1 MQSIV
6 LLNEGGASIDYRL
19 DLTDMERLN
28 ASASDFPLFECPVT
42 RGIVPAYGK
51 QTIYW
56 RFRPLM
62 QRGYLVRIPIKLGSR
77 YSSMSVMNANVGGGA
92 GGGDGNVNGTNHSPS
107 SNNGIGMGVGGA
119 QGGAQGAGAGGSDG
133 TEGITHMETVL
144 QALLA
149 GDGFIAKEG
158 AEPLLCLLS
167 HERVG
172 FGSVAGGSIELRL
185 VCLVCPRVRRH
196 PALQKRAYEKGKKRG
211 ILFDKEDSHPLIK
224 SQVVTIRPIRG
235 EIAEGER
242 CVCVVE
248 LHAPIAAQVVD
259 TSLQCNIRKA
269 IFTSS
274 ISNSSIANQNSS
286 SSSSSI
292 NGVGASSEV
301 NQIFSYHRF
310 HLARRSSSVNVS
322 SPSSSV
328 VVASNFNSGSI
339 HDHSIISS
347 LSTQH
352 SQLGKIKGLPSSSY
366 PVPSQSSSSF
376 SLAIAPHQPS
386 TSKQPP
392 RVSVIERITK
402 SQGIQIATRLEQF
415 RFVLEKARNE
425 ENQFLLA
432 LARQPVNPLSAAA
445 ASTLQSRTLASGIP
459 LNETTKQALEIA
471 AQAKEE
477 QKIRIL
483 QKEKERE
490 AFGMFKL
497 IPTMSAMKGTPR
509 ENKGN
514 LGPLRGSRSSSAG
527 GRRMTDAD
535 EVSGVNV
542 SLPPLLNPSSGSS
555 SGLIPT
561 GAMNKQG
568 SAVRL
573 PPLGMQDPNE
583 GERGHEG
590 WMSSKKGKF
599 GGLDGLQD
607 LDGDDLDGGMKG
619 MLGEGDEDREWD
631 DSFREPDRKIFLRML
646 FKSIS
651 AIRFSELKGSS
662 SLLRRKSEEKKAAG
676 DEKPS
681 SSSSSSSAP
690 AIDPSDASALEASY
704 TSEGAMDHI
713 ERRLRIVVPDATG
726 VYARHIPLS
735 L

>member
-1 MQSIV
+1 MHQASFIWQLLGGGKQVVLEIACQTLSPTDAHVVFESGRGAETTAMHFLEQVPIGEVDAPMQSIV
-6 LLNEGGASIDYRL
+6 LRNEGGTSIDYRL
-19 DLTDMERLN
+19 DLTDVERLN

-42 RGIVPAYGK
+42 RGIVPAHGK

-119 QGGAQGAGAGGSDG
+119 QGAGVGGSDG

-149 GDGFIAKEG
+149 GDGFIVKEG
-158 AEPLLCLLS
+158 AAPLANEKKTTIPAPLSPLPGQLCLLS

-172 FGSVAGGSIELRL
+172 FGSVAGGSIERRL

-196 PALQKRAYEKGKKRG
+196 PALQKRAYEKGEKRG
-211 ILFDKEDSHPLIK
+211 ILFDWEESHPLIK

-269 IFTSS
+269 IFTSF
-274 ISNSSIANQNSS
+274 ISNSSIANQNS

-310 HLARRSSSVNVS
+310 PSARRSSSVNGT
-322 SPSSSV
+322 SSSSSSS

-339 HDHSIISS
+339 DDHSTVAS

-352 SQLGKIKGLPSSSY
+352 SQLGKIKWLPSSSY
-366 PVPSQSSSSF
+366 PVPSQSSSSS

-386 TSKQPP
+386 IRKHPP
-392 RVSVIERITK
+392 RVSVIERMTK
-402 SQGIQIATRLEQF
+402 SRGIQTATRLEQF
-415 RFVLEKARNE
+415 RPVLEKARNE
-425 ENQFLLA
+425 DNKFLLA
-432 LARQPVNPLSAAA
+432 LAKLPVDPLSAAS
-445 ASTLQSRTLASGIP
+445 ASTLQLRKMASSIP
-459 LNETTKQALEIA
+459 LNEVTKQALEGA
-471 AQAKEE
+471 AYEKEE
-477 QKIRIL
+477 LKIRIL
-483 QKEKERE
+483 KKEKERE
-490 AFGMFKL
+490 AFGMYNL
-497 IPTMSAMKGTPR
+497 TPTTSAMKGITR
-509 ENKGN
+509 KNKGN
-514 LGPLRGSRSSSAG
+514 LGPLRESRSSSAD
-527 GRRMTDAD
+527 GRRMTDAE

-555 SGLIPT
+555 SGSGSVSVPLYSQQGIAQQGSMQSQGIQGTQGLIQT

-573 PPLGMQDPNE
+573 PPLGMQEPNE
-583 GERGHEG
+583 GGRGH
-590 WMSSKKGKF
+590 KG
-599 GGLDGLQD
+599 
-607 LDGDDLDGGMKG
+607 
-619 MLGEGDEDREWD
+619 
-631 DSFREPDRKIFLRML
+631 
-646 FKSIS
+646 
-651 AIRFSELKGSS
+651 
-662 SLLRRKSEEKKAAG
+662 
-676 DEKPS
+676 
-681 SSSSSSSAP
+681 
-690 AIDPSDASALEASY
+690 
-704 TSEGAMDHI
+704 
-713 ERRLRIVVPDATG
+713 RI
-726 VYARHIPLS
+726 
-735 L
+735 